1 MMSFII
7 NTVSRGNVGFASFS
21 FPFRVLRQRDNCN
34 NCNEKKEESPE
45 VFGLQLSAPP
55 IALGGMRHSTP
66 AREGA
71 ETEADTQ
78 TAVGT
83 FGAGG
88 LFLIWRNTITGVF
101 AINSRISLFSMNWIP
116 CGCVESRM
124 TLGNKPMVDH
134 SNRPF
139 YFFYEM

>member
-7 NTVSRGNVGFASFS
+7 NTVLRGNVGFASFS

-66 AREGA
+66 AREGGGGGRHPNCSWNIRRWRFVSDMA
-71 ETEADTQ
+71 EYHSR
-78 TAVGT
+78 
-83 FGAGG
+83 F
-88 LFLIWRNTITGVF
+88 FLLLIQGF
-101 AINSRISLFSMNWIP
+101 L
-116 CGCVESRM
+116 
-124 TLGNKPMVDH
+124 
-134 SNRPF
+134 
-139 YFFYEM
+139 YFR